1 MTAITANRNGRL
13 IIKRRLKFKVLAL
26 LAAVPALLIV
36 YLSQKYMYDVDPVL
50 RVVNLMGTLIH
61 EGGHSLLTL
70 LTGGYLAEMVIKP
83 DGSGYAMIG
92 GGATFLSLPAGY
104 LSTTL
109 LTALMFLIN
118 NRTRW
123 GEVIPLI
130 LGIAYA
136 YLTFAFGAKLAGG
149 STTIIVGYV
158 CSALL
163 IYFGMHPNI
172 PIFRTG
178 KHISVHDV
186 VWMFWVNLISLY
198 YGLGGILSLQYL
210 TRYAEHGNPDDV
222 SVFTD
227 TFFPSMHPT
236 TMASIWMWGSIL
248 VWVVVFIVIIRYFLK
263 KKEETEL

>member
-1 MTAITANRNGRL
+1 MTTVTATNTGKL
-13 IIKRRLKFKVLAL
+13 FKRRLKFKVLAL
-26 LAAVPALLIV
+26 LAAVPALLVV
-36 YLSQKYMYDVDPVL
+36 YLSQHYMYEVDPIL
-50 RVVNLMGTLIH
+50 RTVNLLGTLIH
-61 EGGHSLLTL
+61 EGGHSLVTL
-70 LTGGYLAEMVIKP
+70 LTGGHLAEMVIKP

-123 GEVIPLI
+123 GEVVPLL
-130 LGIAYA
+130 LGIAYGF
-136 YLTFAFGAKLAGG
+136 LTFQYGAKLAGG
-149 STTIIVGYV
+149 TTTTTVGYI
-158 CSALL
+158 CAALL

-172 PIFRTG
+172 PIPRTG
-178 KHISVHDV
+178 KHISVSDV

-198 YGLGGILSLQYL
+198 YGLGGILSLEYL

-227 TFFPSMHPT
+227 TFFPAMHPT
-236 TMASIWMWGSIL
+236 TMASIWMWLSIV
-248 VWVVVFIVIIRYFLK
+248 VWVVVFIVVIRFFLK
-263 KKEETEL
+263 KQEETI